1 MIKKVLNEWGK
12 FLQVK
17 MDHIFCSLSTVELT
31 LWRKTPESA
40 QVLGSHK
47 LGWFGET
54 GLGDLVEVANAP
66 EKSNLKFEEM
76 FECDPSATH
85 YGFKSW
91 DGK

>member
-1 MIKKVLNEWGK
+1 M
-12 FLQVK
+12 
-17 MDHIFCSLSTVELT
+17 
-31 LWRKTPESA
+31 
-40 QVLGSHK
+40 
-47 LGWFGET
+47 GWFGET

-66 EKSNLKFEEM
+66 KKSNLKFEEM